1 MTSGGL
7 KILSAAEAKRFV
19 CSAAEESLR
28 QAKRFC
34 VALSG
39 GSSMQILSG
48 ILKDYPA
55 DKFKDWHFF
64 WADERCVRLSDSQS
78 NYRLAKELLFDNASI
93 LPQNIHPINEELISN
108 PEEAARDYQNKI
120 EQFFEVEGGQIP
132 RFDLVV
138 LGIGEDGHTASL
150 FPNSPLLEDNK
161 RLVAEVIGS
170 PKPPP
175 HRITFTPKLINNAG
189 KVLFITAGKEKDKI
203 INRLQTTQTPTA
215 TLPATF
221 ILPQRD
227 AEKYLLQ
234 NNSIRPRASFE
245 FGNS

>member
-7 KILSAAEAKRFV
+7 NLLTAAEAKRFV

-78 NYRLAKELLFDNASI
+78 NYLLAKELLFDNASI

-108 PEEAARDYQNKI
+108 PAVAARDYQNKI
-120 EQFFEVEGGQIP
+120 EHFFKVEGGQIP
-132 RFDLVV
+132 RLDLVV

-150 FPNSPLLEDNK
+150 FPNSPLLKDNK
-161 RLVAEVIGS
+161 RLVAEVVGS
-170 PKPPP
+170 PKPPAE
-175 HRITFTPKLINNAG
+175 RITFTPKLLNNASNI
-189 KVLFITAGKEKDKI
+189 LFICVGKEKDAI
-203 INRLQTTQTPTA
+203 IARLQAAKEPDTA
-215 TLPATF
+215 LPATF
-221 ILPQRD
+221 ILQKRD
-227 AEKYLLQ
+227 AKKFLLHL
-234 NNSIRPRASFE
+234 SD
-245 FGNS
+245 G